1 MIRNSV
7 LVIGLLK
14 TVKCAMKGNEKLEI
28 DHFMTR
34 DWRYLL
40 TRQSEGSEGYNVN
53 QLIRMLSVAQVICC
67 NCNAWFSSTCY
78 HSPPR
83 QPPGQVQ
90 LFVPGGG
97 ELSKRVLPVEGE
109 GWVGNG
115 ANQKIALYMW
125 LIKRND
131 NAALARPKDIVL
143 AGTKQSF

>member
-1 MIRNSV
+1 MRGSV
-7 LVIGLLK
+7 PPVTIP
-14 TVKCAMKGNEKLEI
+14 
-28 DHFMTR
+28 
-34 DWRYLL
+34 
-40 TRQSEGSEGYNVN
+40 
-53 QLIRMLSVAQVICC
+53 
-67 NCNAWFSSTCY
+67 
-78 HSPPR
+78 PPR

-90 LFVPGGG
+90 LFVSGGG
-97 ELSKRVLPVEGE
+97 ELSKRVLPVEGQ